1 MNISIKKGI
10 VGKKIVCTGS
20 WDDSIITYMQEENIT
35 ELELN
40 AAKGWTGKNISF
52 LPELSSFLTAFT
64 IIGSQIDD
72 VKEVNSLD
80 NLTYL
85 NIQTY
90 HDTEID
96 FTQFPKLEVCS
107 IFWNQKLESI
117 GKCTTLRDLFV
128 YKFKGSDFSLFSK
141 LKKLERLRIKGAQID
156 SLMGV
161 DSLKNLKK
169 LEMYLLTKLT
179 SLSGIESSNNLEMLV
194 IDTCK
199 KIENIKEV
207 SELKKLKVLAIN
219 NCGEIESLAPLVEL
233 KKLQQVLFWE
243 STNIKDGDLSILK
256 RLPSLEKV
264 AYQNRRHYSHKREEI
279 LEE

>member
-1 MNISIKKGI
+1 MNISIEKGV

-20 WDDSIITYMQEENIT
+20 WDDSITKYMQKEDIT

-40 AAKGWTGKNISF
+40 TAKGWAGKNISF

-64 IIGSQIDD
+64 IIGLQIDD
-72 VKEVNSLD
+72 VKEINSLH
-80 NLTYL
+80 NVTYL

-96 FTQFPKLEVCS
+96 FTQFSKLEVCS
-107 IFWNQKLESI
+107 IFWNQKLGSI
-117 GKCTTLRDLFV
+117 GECITLRDLFI
-128 YKFKGSDFSLFSK
+128 YKFKGTDFSLFSK

-156 SLMGV
+156 SLKGI

-169 LEMYLLTKLT
+169 LEMYLFTKLT
-179 SLSGIESSNNLEMLV
+179 SLSGIESSDNLEMLV
-194 IDTCK
+194 VDTCK

-219 NCGEIESLAPLVEL
+219 NCGEIESLAPIVGL

-243 STNIKDGDLSILK
+243 STNIKDGELSILK
-256 RLPSLEKV
+256 GLPFLEKV
-264 AYQNRRHYSHKREEI
+264 AFQNRRHYSHKKEEI
-279 LEE
+279 L